1 MDIDLRHLR
10 HARALAEHGNFGRAA
25 RALRLSQPALSRSIA
40 ELERQVGT
48 RLFERGTTGIEPT
61 DMGSLLL
68 ERAGELLARSEDLG
82 REMDSL
88 QGRGAG
94 ALRIGAGTYTAE
106 MLGGDALAA
115 LLRGSPDVQARVVVD
130 NVLNL
135 LPLLRRRELDIVIGD
150 ASVITDDPEFHITGL
165 APRQGYFVCRK
176 RHPLAKQ
183 PSLTLKDI
191 LAFPLVSTSRLP
203 PRLLGPIVAA
213 ARRSASPADVHTA
226 PAITCE
232 SLGIMKSIV
241 AGSDA
246 IAILPL
252 TAMVREQASALFTVL
267 PLVEPWL
274 QGKFAIIR
282 LARRTPPPSGEV
294 FVRLL
299 LAKDAELTRVT
310 AAMEARLVADRR
322 PAPAAR
328 RRK

>member
-1 MDIDLRHLR
+1 MEIDLRHLR

-25 RALRLSQPALSRSIA
+25 WALRLSQPALSRSIA

-48 RLFERGTTGIEPT
+48 RLFERSTAGIEPT

-82 REMDSL
+82 REMEAL

-106 MLGGDALAA
+106 MVAGDALAA
-115 LLRGSPDVQARVVVD
+115 LLRESPDVQARVVVD

-135 LPLLRRRELDIVIGD
+135 LPLLRRRELDVVIGD
-150 ASVITDDPEFHITGL
+150 ASVITEDPEFHITGL

-176 RHPLAKQ
+176 GHPLSKQ
-183 PSLTLKDI
+183 PSLTLTDI

-213 ARRSASPADVHTA
+213 TRRPLGLADSHA
-226 PAITCE
+226 GPAITCE
-232 SLGIMKSIV
+232 SLGIMKTVV

-252 TAMVREQASALFTVL
+252 TAMVRDRDSSLFTVL

-274 QGKFAIIR
+274 QGNFAIIR
-282 LARRTPPPSGEV
+282 LARRTPPPSGDA

-299 LAKDAELTRVT
+299 LATDAELTRIT
-310 AAMEARLVADRR
+310 GTLRDRLFAGRMRAR
-322 PAPAAR
+322 PAR
-328 RRK
+328 RGK